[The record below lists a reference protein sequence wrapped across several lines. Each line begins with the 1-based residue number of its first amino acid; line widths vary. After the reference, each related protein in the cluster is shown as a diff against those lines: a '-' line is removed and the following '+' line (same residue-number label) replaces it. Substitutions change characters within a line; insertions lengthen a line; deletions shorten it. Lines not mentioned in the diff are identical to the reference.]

1 MMRRANPS
9 TLDNGLRLSDEAFST
24 LSQHV
29 SNFIRDS
36 IRQGTFRPAERLV
49 ESQIATQLSVS
60 RGPIREAL
68 KQLEHEGLVTI
79 LPRRGAVVNRLAKS
93 DVREIA
99 SLRGVIEG
107 LAARILAERRDLR
120 AADSMEII
128 LREMARIGDTN
139 PVQFATLDWQFH
151 DTLCLSPG
159 HKRLHQVWNNLRTQI
174 WMYIREIR
182 LGMLFSIDQAIQ
194 IHQAI
199 VDVIRAGDA
208 IEAERLARSHSEIAV
223 QQLESHLTE

>member
-1 MMRRANPS
+1 MRRSTPS
-9 TLDNGLRLSDEAFST
+9 PHNGLRLSDEAFST
-24 LSQHV
+24 LSHHV
-29 SNFIRDS
+29 SNFIRDA
-36 IRQGTFRPAERLV
+36 ILQGTFRPNERLI

-60 RGPIREAL
+60 RGPIRDAL

-79 LPRRGAVVNRLAKS
+79 LPRRGALVNRLEKA

-107 LAARILAERRDLR
+107 LAAKILAERRDLQ
-120 AADSMEII
+120 AADSMETI
-128 LREMARIGDTN
+128 LREMARIGDTS

-151 DTLCLSPG
+151 DTLCSTTG

-182 LGMLFSIDQAIQ
+182 LGMIFSIDEAIR

-208 IEAERLARSHSEIAV
+208 IEAERLARFHSEVAV
-223 QQLESHLTE
+223 QSLESQLAD